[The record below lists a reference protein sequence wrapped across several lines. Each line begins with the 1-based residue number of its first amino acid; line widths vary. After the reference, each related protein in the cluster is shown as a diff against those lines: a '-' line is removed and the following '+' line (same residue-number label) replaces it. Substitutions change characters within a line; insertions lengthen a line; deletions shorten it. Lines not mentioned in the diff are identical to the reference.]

1 MRIDEKTRWP
11 PWLGVKQDTKNVWI
25 PGESRLNGSRWRW
38 SLHETG
44 STTPGS
50 RKRRVASP
58 LIGCRGTCFAVAVA
72 RSCQDIYANRGSS
85 RLSFRL
91 YALRFS
97 WRICIRW
104 IDSLSSISFPLSRWV
119 HPFYFYLLL
128 ATYTCEYVYIYIY
141 IEPPRNARQYRPIC
155 IRDASLQPLSNFPF
169 LFLSLSL
176 SLHAPINR
184 CRDERSFPRWPC
196 LSCSTGLKW
205 ERVARLNEI
214 DCLRKN
220 KWNAWYK
227 LCTVTRTLSYSK
239 ILCYIYGMDLF
250 LLFFFLFS
258 EKYLRKLILRIWIY
272 FIYFISYS

>member
-1 MRIDEKTRWP
+1 MQIVARAGWAFGFMHSV
-11 PWLGVKQDTKNVWI
+11 LV
-25 PGESRLNGSRWRW
+25 GEFASV
-38 SLHETG
+38 E
-44 STTPGS
+44 STL
-50 RKRRVASP
+50 SP
-58 LIGCRGTCFAVAVA
+58 L
-72 RSCQDIYANRGSS
+72 SP
-85 RLSFRL
+85 
-91 YALRFS
+91 
-97 WRICIRW
+97 
-104 IDSLSSISFPLSRWV
+104 SLSRAGCTLSIFTFYSR
-119 HPFYFYLLL
+119 HIP
-128 ATYTCEYVYIYIY
+128 ASTYIYIYIY

-227 LCTVTRTLSYSK
+227 LCTVTR
-239 ILCYIYGMDLF
+239 
-250 LLFFFLFS
+250 
-258 EKYLRKLILRIWIY
+258 YLTRKSCVIFTVWIY
-272 FIYFISYS
+272 FFFFFSFLAKSIFEN

>member
-1 MRIDEKTRWP
+1 M
-11 PWLGVKQDTKNVWI
+11 
-25 PGESRLNGSRWRW
+25 
-38 SLHETG
+38 
-44 STTPGS
+44 
-50 RKRRVASP
+50 
-58 LIGCRGTCFAVAVA
+58 A

-119 HPFYFYLLL
+119 HSFYFYLLL

-258 EKYLRKLILRIWIY
+258 ENYLRELILRIWIY
-272 FIYFISYS
+272 FIYFISCS

>member
-1 MRIDEKTRWP
+1 MQIVARAGWAFGFMHSV
-11 PWLGVKQDTKNVWI
+11 LV
-25 PGESRLNGSRWRW
+25 GEFASV
-38 SLHETG
+38 E
-44 STTPGS
+44 STL
-50 RKRRVASP
+50 SP
-58 LIGCRGTCFAVAVA
+58 L
-72 RSCQDIYANRGSS
+72 SP
-85 RLSFRL
+85 
-91 YALRFS
+91 
-97 WRICIRW
+97 
-104 IDSLSSISFPLSRWV
+104 SLSRAGCTLSIFTFYSR
-119 HPFYFYLLL
+119 HIP
-128 ATYTCEYVYIYIY
+128 ASTYIYIYIY

-258 EKYLRKLILRIWIY
+258 ENYLRELILRIWIY
-272 FIYFISYS
+272 FIYFISCP